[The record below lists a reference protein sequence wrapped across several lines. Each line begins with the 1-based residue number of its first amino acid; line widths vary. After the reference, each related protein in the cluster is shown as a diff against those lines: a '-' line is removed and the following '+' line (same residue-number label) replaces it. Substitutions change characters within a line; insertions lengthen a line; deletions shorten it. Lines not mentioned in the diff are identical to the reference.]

1 MEYSKRDFAAEFDI
15 KEIQPDGTFTG
26 FASTFG
32 GKKDA
37 YGDIVVAGAFKETIN
52 KNGWG
57 GNGIKMLWQHDSADP
72 IGIWLSL
79 SEEKKGLRVQGQIAT
94 KTSRG
99 SDAYELMKIGA
110 INSMSIG
117 YNVVDYEVIKEKNGD
132 QTRLLKTVDLLEISL
147 VTFPANT
154 NAVITGVKDIT
165 VDDLVGVKDIRQA
178 EQFLRDV
185 GFSAK
190 ASKYLISALKGRIC
204 DDRDETSII
213 DTLKGCKDQL
223 KKLLEEK

>member
-1 MEYSKRDFAAEFDI
+1 MEYFKKDFSAEFDV

-32 GKKDA
+32 GKPDA
-37 YGDIVVAGAFKETIN
+37 YGDIIVPGAFADTLQ
-52 KNGWG
+52 KNGYG
-57 GNGIKMLWQHDSADP
+57 GNGIKMLWQHDSREP
-72 IGIWLSL
+72 VGVWLSL
-79 SEEKKGLRVQGQIAT
+79 SEEKKGLKVQGQIAT
-94 KTSRG
+94 KTTRG

-110 INSMSIG
+110 INAMSIG
-117 YNVVDYEVIKEKNGD
+117 YNVGEYEIVKGKSGEQI
-132 QTRLLKTVDLLEISL
+132 RMLKSIDLFEISL

-154 NAVITGVKDIT
+154 NAIVTGVKDIT
-165 VDDLVGVKDIRQA
+165 MDDISDVQNIRQA

-190 ASKYLISALKGRIC
+190 ASKYLISVLKKQH
-204 DDRDETSII
+204 DVRDETSII
-213 DTLKGCKDQL
+213 ETLRSCKEQL